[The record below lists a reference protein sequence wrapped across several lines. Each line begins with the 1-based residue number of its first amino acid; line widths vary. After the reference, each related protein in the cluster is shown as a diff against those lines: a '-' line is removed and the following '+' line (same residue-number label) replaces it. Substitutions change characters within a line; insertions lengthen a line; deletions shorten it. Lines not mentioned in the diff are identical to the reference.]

1 VKQVRKINSYIDLN
15 YFVKFLMEIESD
27 LNLNIDKNI
36 LTLISCRSIGFNEK
50 DFNGNLLKF
59 NHYLVEALEIEAIP
73 AYEEICE
80 SLTKNKIELLYKLLD
95 GIKNKTNQEKVNA
108 PMDIRKSHEFEYVSE
123 QILNCYMKHI
133 GNDRGLGEFTL
144 ERKKLFEK
152 DGYLI
157 IENYLNNDQVEKLS
171 KLTLHIAQVEDE
183 QGFAFKYGDKG
194 NNLQRVYNL
203 ISKHPI
209 YIELL
214 ELDIVKEILDYYFH
228 RDTLHHK
235 YVLSSFISNILHPG
249 SEAQQL
255 HVDGLGSAV
264 PSLPP
269 YPTRLNINFLLTD
282 WTMENG
288 ATSVLPGS
296 HKLNRIPKYK
306 EKESELVRAIAP
318 KGSIIIWTGH
328 TWHRSE
334 ANNSNKPRFGCF
346 ACFAASQF
354 KELTTEEEHLQVV
367 DKHIMDNLS
376 PEMRF
381 IIGLDRGIKKGAYH
395 RIDFSN
401 TPYYNMGL

>member
-1 VKQVRKINSYIDLN
+1 VKKINSYIALN
-15 YFVKFLMEIESD
+15 KFVKFLTEVESK
-27 LNLNIDKNI
+27 LSLNIDRNI
-36 LTLISCRSIGFNEK
+36 LTLIFCKSIGIEEK
-50 DFNGNLLKF
+50 DFKDRPMRANL
-59 NHYLVEALEIEAIP
+59 YLTEALEIEAFP
-73 AYEEICE
+73 AYEEICI
-80 SLTKNKIELLYKLLD
+80 SLEENKINLLYKLLD
-95 GIKNKTNQEKVNA
+95 GVNNKINPDKKNIFKEIREGCEFA
-108 PMDIRKSHEFEYVSE
+108 DISEYILSAYVEYINNGRTPSRFTIEQKNIFE
-123 QILNCYMKHI
+123 Q
-133 GNDRGLGEFTL
+133 
-144 ERKKLFEK
+144 

-157 IENYLNNDQVEKLS
+157 IKNCLNDEQVAKLS
-171 KLTLHIAQVEDE
+171 ELTLYIAQSENEHGVSY
-183 QGFAFKYGDKG
+183 KYGDQG
-194 NNLQRVYNL
+194 NNLQRIYNL

-214 ELDIVKEILDYYFH
+214 ELDLVKEILDYYFQ
-228 RDTLHHK
+228 RNTLHHTS
-235 YVLSSFISNILHPG
+235 VLSSFASNILFPG

-269 YPTRLNINFLLTD
+269 YPTRLNVNFLLTD

-296 HKLNRIPKYK
+296 HKLNRVPKPK

-334 ANNSNKPRFGCF
+334 ANNSNKPRFGLF

-367 DKHIMDNLS
+367 DRYIMDNLS

-381 IIGLDRGIKKGAYH
+381 MIGLDRGIKKGAYH
-395 RIDFSN
+395 RVDFSK
-401 TPYYNMGL
+401 TPYYNMEL